1 MGTFTF
7 YMRVS
12 EIKVSYSSN
21 ISKQVKIVNSQS
33 AYDIVIEHW
42 NKDIIELQEEIKV
55 LLLNRANVVLGIYDL
70 SKGGVSGS
78 ILDVKIVLSI
88 ALKCNASSLIV
99 VHNHP
104 SGNLTPSKADKA
116 ITSKLKD
123 ACITLDLALLD
134 HLIISK
140 DSFYSMGDNGVL

>member
-1 MGTFTF
+1 
-7 YMRVS
+7 MRVS